1 MDLKNGVM
9 SAGLR
14 GLQYSGDVMVVP
26 LFLRPHLRQLRRFIL
41 SPLYQFLLIGPI
53 FIFLLLMLHLRIWRP
68 RYFPV
73 KGKKVLVVGSGHV
86 LGEQTRT
93 VADYVIGV
101 NGSLNNAVGSLNL
114 SCDALVCDAEMF
126 NSSKRE
132 TIRALSIREGWP
144 PEANLEA
151 LVTVQSNENKVDTF
165 PGEFLTFNRLFHVNR
180 VARRAISFHMSKS
193 HHVDNW
199 SNTGLTSTGI
209 FAVALAFACGADT
222 VEMAGFS
229 LTFSRDQPT
238 HYYGSPEAVETFPQN
253 KLLKVGGSFP
263 RDHSAAD
270 AQLIS
275 GLTLGGRRVTCSH
288 PDFKPLISS
297 SSWVKGKASSD

>member
-1 MDLKNGVM
+1 
-9 SAGLR
+9 
-14 GLQYSGDVMVVP
+14 
-26 LFLRPHLRQLRRFIL
+26 
-41 SPLYQFLLIGPI
+41 
-53 FIFLLLMLHLRIWRP
+53 MLHLRIWRP

-86 LGEQTRT
+86 LDGHRT

-101 NGSLNNAVGSLNL
+101 NGSLKNAVDSLNL
-114 SCDALVCDAEMF
+114 SCDALVCDASMF
-126 NSSKRE
+126 NLSERE
-132 TIRALSIREGWP
+132 TTRALSIREGWP
-144 PEANLEA
+144 PEAKLEA
-151 LVTVQSNENKVDTF
+151 VVTVQSNDFKVDTF
-165 PGEFLTFNRLFHVNR
+165 PGEFLTFERLFHVNR
-180 VARRAISFHMSKS
+180 IVRRAISFHMSKS

-238 HYYGSPEAVETFPQN
+238 HYYGSPVAVETYPQS
-253 KLLKVGGSFP
+253 KLLKAGGSFP
-263 RDHSAAD
+263 RNHSAAD

-275 GLTLGGRRVTCSH
+275 GLTLGGRQVLSSH
-288 PDFKPLISS
+288 PDFAPLISR
-297 SSWVKGKASSD
+297 SSWVKGKAPSD